1 MDSKT
6 VAVGAAFLLT
16 SVASFYAGWLVA
28 ESKLNK
34 SYNEQMEREIERTK
48 NFYMATT
55 KPGSP
60 ADVAEA
66 LGIEFAM
73 GGVREDD
80 ELLVSAAE
88 GLRRYS
94 GKDVTIVRDGVIVQT
109 SESDAEL
116 LSEMEDEEDEKLEE
130 VLVEQNLWVEG
141 NEEAIDTT
149 GRTADKPYQITSL
162 EFAENETGY
171 DQVSVTWYSEDN
183 VLTDDADGLVDDHK
197 CVGDHNLELF
207 GTGKDPNIV
216 HVRND
221 RLKVDYEIARHQ
233 GKFSHAV
240 LGLQHSDETYERI
253 RRPRRSAD
261 E

>member
-1 MDSKT
+1 MNKT
-6 VAVGAAFLLT
+6 YLAIGASIVSAGVG
-16 SVASFYAGWLVA
+16 FYAGWLVA

-34 SYNEQMEREIERTK
+34 LYNEQMEAEIARTK
-48 NFYMATT
+48 QFYMAST

-66 LGIEFAM
+66 LGLDIEVT
-73 GGVREDD
+73 GGSDGEV
-80 ELLVSAAE
+80 VAAAADSI
-88 GLRRYS
+88 RKFS
-94 GKDVTIVRDGVIVQT
+94 GKQVTIVRDGAIVEGDG
-109 SESDAEL
+109 ESFDG
-116 LSEMEDEEDEKLEE
+116 MEDEEDEALEAS
-130 VLVEQNLWVEG
+130 LIAQNLFEDVP
-141 NEEAIDTT
+141 EENIDTS
-149 GRTADKPYQITSL
+149 GRTPDRPYQITSL

-183 VLTDDADGLVDDHK
+183 VLTSSDDDSLVDDHK

-207 GTGKDPNIV
+207 GTGQDPNIV

-221 RLKVDYEIARHQ
+221 RLKVDYEVARHQ
-233 GKFSHAV
+233 GKFAHAV
-240 LGLQHSDETYERI
+240 HGFTHSDETYERR